1 MAESQA
7 VAKQALKK
15 LEDQLT
21 CAICLDA
28 FKDPKLLQ
36 CFHVYCKDCLQRLV
50 VTDRQGQLSLRCPTC
65 RQSTLLPPATN
76 VSDLQP
82 AFHIHHLFEIQDA
95 LEKVKTPKKV
105 LCTKCN
111 KNRPATSYCRD
122 CGKYTCATCTAI
134 HSDWD
139 DFAEHEVVALEQL
152 ESKVK
157 QLDSLKK
164 VTLYCSLHKGKELEL
179 YCETCEELICHNCT
193 VKKHKDHQYDLVDDT
208 FEKHKAEMVTSLDP
222 VENQLGVVVKALEQI
237 EQRSADV
244 NNQRV
249 VTKTEIQKIVQQLHE
264 MLEARK
270 TELMGKVDEYA
281 NQKVKNLAA
290 QKDEMETVHTQLVSC
305 LSFVR
310 ESLRT
315 GSQGEVMKIKKTVMK
330 QIKEITDNFKPDMLS
345 PCELAYI
352 EFIPSPKLA
361 QACQQFGDVRVNP
374 VSPEKCYATGKGIK
388 VAELGERITI
398 LLHTVDTKEKACTKP
413 VETVLSKLVSVA
425 DDTKNECSIKAI
437 ETSQY
442 EISYQPTSR
451 GRHQLHIKVEGEHI
465 KGSPFI
471 VTVKLPVK
479 KLGTPVRV
487 IDGLNSP
494 WGVAVNQRGEIIV
507 VESNGHCISIFSPT
521 GEKLRSFGSYGS
533 GQGQFSGPHGV
544 AVDDDGNIL
553 IVTDGGNNRIQ
564 KFTSDGKFVVAV
576 GKGTVNLNNPLG
588 ISIHPYNKRI
598 IVSDHGNSRIQIL
611 NPDLTFNSSFGGRG
625 NNDGQTTRPWEVSFD
640 SAGNIYQGGQ
650 SSTCVQVFNA
660 DGQFLR
666 KFGCQ
671 GSGQGELNF
680 PSGISID
687 SDDVVY
693 VADYFNNRVSVFTT
707 EGAFLTS
714 FGTQGNGQGQFSSP
728 RGVAVD
734 KDGFIYVSDSS
745 NGRIQIF

>member
-1 MAESQA
+1 MADHESQV

-95 LEKVKTPKKV
+95 LEKVKAPKKV

-111 KNRPATSYCRD
+111 KNRPATSYCCD
-122 CGKYTCATCTAI
+122 CGKYICASCTTV

-179 YCETCEELICHNCT
+179 YCETCEELICLLCT
-193 VKKHKDHQYDLVDDT
+193 VKKHKDHQYDLVNDT
-208 FEKHKAEMVTSLDP
+208 FEKHKAEMVASLDP
-222 VENQLGVVVKALEQI
+222 IENQLGVVVKELEQI

-244 NNQRV
+244 NDQRV
-249 VTKTEIQKIVQQLHE
+249 ATKVEIQKIVRQLHE
-264 MLEARK
+264 MLEASK
-270 TELMGKVDEYA
+270 TELMDKVDEYA

-290 QKDEMETVHTQLVSC
+290 QKDEVETVHTQLVSC

-330 QIKEITDNFKPDMLS
+330 QIKEMTDNFKPDKLS
-345 PCELAYI
+345 PCEAANLK
-352 EFIPSPKLA
+352 FVPSPKLA
-361 QACQQFGDVRVNP
+361 EACQHFGDVHAKM
-374 VSPEKCYATGKGIK
+374 VSPKKCHATGLELAK
-388 VAELGERITI
+388 VGERATAVIHI
-398 LLHTVDTKEKACTKP
+398 VEEAFAEP
-413 VETVLSKLVSVA
+413 VEMKCELVLSTTGKKTKCSV
-425 DDTKNECSIKAI
+425 KNVEASK
-437 ETSQY
+437 Y
-442 EISYQPTSR
+442 EIGYQPTSR
-451 GRHQLHIKVEGEHI
+451 GRHQLHVKVEGEHI
-465 KGSPFI
+465 KGSPFP
-471 VTVKLPVK
+471 VTVKLPVQ

-487 IDGLNSP
+487 IDGLKSP

-507 VESNGHCISIFSPT
+507 AEYGGHCISIFSPR
-521 GEKLRSFGSYGS
+521 GKKLESFGTEGS
-533 GQGQFSGPHGV
+533 RPGQFSGPRGV
-544 AVDDDGNIL
+544 TVDDDGNIL
-553 IVTDGGNNRIQ
+553 VVDADINRIQ
-564 KFTSDGKFVVAV
+564 IFTSDGIFVVAV
-576 GKGTVNLNNPLG
+576 GKGTIDLNSPVG
-588 ISIHPYNKRI
+588 ISIHPDNKRI
-598 IVSDHGNSRIQIL
+598 IVSDHSNSRIQIL
-611 NPDLTFNSSFGGRG
+611 NPDLTFNSSFGGHG
-625 NNDGQTTRPWEVSFD
+625 NNDGQTTKPWEVAFD

-650 SSTCVQVFNA
+650 SSTGIQVFNA

-666 KFGCQ
+666 IFRRNGNGKGNM
-671 GSGQGELNF
+671 NF
-680 PSGISID
+680 PSGIAID
-687 SDDVVY
+687 SDDDVVY
-693 VADYFNNRVSVFTT
+693 VAEYYNNRVSVFTT
-707 EGAFLTS
+707 QGAFLTS
-714 FGTQGNGQGQFSSP
+714 FGTQGNGPGQFNCP
-728 RGVAVD
+728 RGVTVD
-734 KDGFIYVSDSS
+734 KDGFIYVSDSN